1 MADHV
6 FVDEALLLVLARHG
20 ESFLQDEARAEDFA
34 AEPGGTVRPGIAFK
48 DIRLWSGG
56 IPLRSRLPLSA
67 IDTTRRTAGV
77 RIGGFFEC
85 AACRPRPLTP
95 AAIRARTT
103 ATP

>member
-1 MADHV
+1 VVDHV
-6 FVDEALLLVLARHG
+6 FVDETPLLVRKRHG
-20 ESFLQDEARAEDFA
+20 ESCVHEARAEDFA
-34 AEPGGTVRPGIAFK
+34 AEPGGTARPGIAFK

-67 IDTTRRTAGV
+67 IDTTRRAAGV